1 MDSTKQI
8 IITGGTG
15 YVGSR
20 VARSLAARG
29 YRVVVVDNVR
39 PEVRGV
45 AFPKGVEFRCHDVRD
60 TKEAVKAFVGGGAL
74 LHLAADIGSLTYMH
88 KHQADIITNNA
99 AIDVAIYSAARQND
113 VAWIIYS
120 SSSMIYQHVSHYP
133 YTEEDAKN
141 IKPPSN
147 VYGFSK
153 LSGEF
158 FCKAYRAQYGIPFTI
173 LRYHNIYGPGEDS
186 KGSSPGDIHVI
197 PALLEKVIVKKQ
209 YPLEILG
216 DPSATRPFTYVDDAV
231 EATVRMVMLAHD
243 KSDVVRD
250 TDFNVGTNRYHSIL
264 ELGETIWK
272 LFGDGRPFAY
282 VTVKTPAITAV
293 RREVDIAKI
302 KKLIGWEPQVLLEDG
317 LLATAEWIRER

>member
-1 MDSTKQI
+1 MGTAKQI
-8 IITGGTG
+8 IVTGGTG

-20 VARSLAARG
+20 VARVLADRG
-29 YRVVVVDNVR
+29 YNVVVVDKVR
-39 PEVRGV
+39 PEERGIT
-45 AFPKGVEFRCHDVRD
+45 FPYGVEYRHHDLRNTDEVM
-60 TKEAVKAFVGGGAL
+60 KALAGGGVL
-74 LHLAADIGSLTYMH
+74 LHLAADIGSLMYMH
-88 KHQADIITNNA
+88 EHQAEIITNNA
-99 AIDVAIYSAARQND
+99 AIDVATYAA
-113 VAWIIYS
+113 AKECGITWIIYS

-133 YTEEDAKN
+133 YTEEDAQH
-141 IKPPSN
+141 IEPPSN

-231 EATVRMVMLAHD
+231 EATVRIVTLAHD

-250 TDFNVGTNRYHSIL
+250 TDFNVGTNRYHSIE
-264 ELGETIWK
+264 ELGKIIWK
-272 LFGDGRPFAY
+272 LFKNYPLSNKNYISGNFSVIVVRLRPS
-282 VTVKTPAITAV
+282 P
-293 RREVDIAKI
+293 
-302 KKLIGWEPQVLLEDG
+302 
-317 LLATAEWIRER
+317 